1 MLNPITPDPEP
12 TDAELTAYMK
22 DVPERLPDRARRS
35 IAEFWWEIAK
45 QDEEPNAF
53 RVWRSPMYDDEGNYN
68 EGWYKKIYLF
78 SDLWL
83 EQIRP
88 RVLAAANDKC
98 VACGAKATEVHHRDY
113 RPRVMAGEDLSPLVA
128 LCENCHDYIHY
139 DANREFRSWSDTER
153 LLVERVER
161 REAERRVRERS
172 ARHTTR
178 TAPNKPRSQSAARV
192 ARR

>member
-1 MLNPITPDPEP
+1 
-12 TDAELTAYMK
+12 
-22 DVPERLPDRARRS
+22 
-35 IAEFWWEIAK
+35 
-45 QDEEPNAF
+45 
-53 RVWRSPMYDDEGNYN
+53 MYDDEGNYN

-83 EQIRP
+83 EQFRP

-139 DANREFRSWSDTER
+139 DANREFRSWSKHRTPPR
-153 LLVERVER
+153 GASR
-161 REAERRVRERS
+161 APGS
-172 ARHTTR
+172 GTAR
-178 TAPNKPRSQSAARV
+178 ARKKCPPYN
-192 ARR
+192 